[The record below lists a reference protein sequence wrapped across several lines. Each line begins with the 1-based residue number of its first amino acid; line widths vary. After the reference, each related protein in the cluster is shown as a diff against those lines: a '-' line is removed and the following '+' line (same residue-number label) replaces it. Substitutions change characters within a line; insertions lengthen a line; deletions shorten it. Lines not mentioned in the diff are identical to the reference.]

1 METRAVLK
9 NARISPQ
16 KCQQVADQIR
26 NLEAGKALEILRFSP
41 KRAAGVIFKLLT
53 SALAN
58 AENNQGADVDALS
71 VHRIFVDTAKPL
83 KRIQPRARGRVGHI
97 RKLGSHITV
106 ILSET

>member
-1 METRAVLK
+1 MEARAVLK
-9 NARISPQ
+9 GAPISPQ

-26 NLEAGKALEILRFSP
+26 NLGAGKALEILRFSP
-41 KRAAGVIFKLLT
+41 KRAASIIFKLLA

-58 AENNQGADVDALS
+58 AENNQGADVDALR

-97 RKLGSHITV
+97 RKLRSHITV
-106 ILSET
+106 VLSED